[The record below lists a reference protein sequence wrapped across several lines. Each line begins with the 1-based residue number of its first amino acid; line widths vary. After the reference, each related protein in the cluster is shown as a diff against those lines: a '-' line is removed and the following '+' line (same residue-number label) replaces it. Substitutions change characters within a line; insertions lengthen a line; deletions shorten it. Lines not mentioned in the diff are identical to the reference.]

1 MRRATLEA
9 AASVRTTKQP
19 LAILTPLRGG
29 GETVW
34 RAGEGG
40 LPPELVEAAA
50 RALATDDAF
59 VVETGEG
66 PFFVQPV
73 QPPLRLVIVGA
84 VHIAEP
90 LVTIAV
96 AAGYEV
102 QVVDPRRAFA
112 RAERWP
118 AGVAVS
124 TDWPDEALARI
135 GLDGRCAVVAL
146 THDPKIDDP
155 ALDAAL
161 RSPAFY
167 VGALGSKK
175 THAARLRRLAAQGFG
190 ARDLERISGPIGLP
204 IGARSPGEIA
214 VAIVAE
220 MIGVSRRGAAACDR
234 AAQRTVPPPGLSP

>member
-1 MRRATLEA
+1 MKRATLEA
-9 AASVRTTKQP
+9 ADSVRLTKQP
-19 LAILTPLRGG
+19 LVIVTPLRGG
-29 GETVW
+29 REIVWRPGET
-34 RAGEGG
+34 G
-40 LPPELVEAAA
+40 LAPELLEAVA
-50 RALATDDAF
+50 RALANDDAF
-59 VVETGEG
+59 VLEILGE
-66 PFFVQPV
+66 PLFVQPV
-73 QPPLRLVIVGA
+73 QPPLRLVVVGA

-90 LVTIAV
+90 LVAV
-96 AAGYEV
+96 AGAAGYEV
-102 QVVDPRRAFA
+102 QIVDPRRAFA

-135 GLDGRCAVVAL
+135 GLDARSAVVAL

-155 ALDAAL
+155 ALAAAL

-175 THAARLRRLAAQGFG
+175 THASRLRRLAAHGFDTS
-190 ARDLERISGPIGLP
+190 DLDRIFGPIGLP

-220 MIGVSRRGAAACDR
+220 MISFLRRGAVR
-234 AAQRTVPPPGLSP
+234 AGATQPPGACP